1 MVLENWQIY
10 DQNNR
15 LNGENIRLGLREE
28 QVDYM
33 VVGRRGGTMANVDR
47 LAEIFA
53 NDPYEIKSV
62 YRLVIQ
68 PKSILREFR
77 TLKYGFLF
85 IIRGANR
92 ISVNGTVYDL
102 HPGSVF
108 HAAPGMQ
115 MEAQVAGES
124 ELEYYS
130 VFYSLDQRYAE
141 DGHHE
146 CNAHFKLEPGAIPRV
161 LELLLMLHQSVH
173 TLGGMEKLRV
183 KELFLNIMHQVL
195 VGHKNQVTSGSS
207 DIVAEEA
214 IAYIKRNYMNP
225 LTLEELAGIHAMNPK
240 QFSYFFHKHT
250 GLRPIDFVIQYRMER
265 ASELLRGGDYLIR
278 DIAVSVGYANPL
290 YFSRAFKKKF
300 GISPSLYTK
309 QFHV

>member
-1 MVLENWQIY
+1 MGKILASVLGKTKLTIW
-10 DQNNR
+10 
-15 LNGENIRLGLREE
+15 LSGEG
-28 QVDYM
+28 
-33 VVGRRGGTMANVDR
+33 GGTMANVDR

-141 DGHHE
+141 DSQHG
-146 CNAHFKLEPGAIPRV
+146 CNAHFKLESGVIPRV
-161 LELLLMLHQSVH
+161 IELLLMLHQSIH

-183 KELFLNIMHQVL
+183 KELFLSIMHQVL

-207 DIVAEEA
+207 DITAIEKA

-240 QFSYFFHKHT
+240 RFSYFFHKHT

-265 ASELLRGGDYLIR
+265 ASELLRGWSFPIR

-300 GISPSLYTK
+300 GISPSLYAK
-309 QFHV
+309 QFNSHI